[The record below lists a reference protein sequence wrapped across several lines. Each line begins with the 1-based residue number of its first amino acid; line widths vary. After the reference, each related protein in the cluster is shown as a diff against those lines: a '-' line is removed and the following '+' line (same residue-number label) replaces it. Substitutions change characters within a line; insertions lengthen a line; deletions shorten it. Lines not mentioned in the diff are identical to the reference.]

1 MVIHRQDRSYL
12 PLIHLPH
19 VHPPSCPLHFVSF
32 FINPWTTVGV
42 ALVPLYVY
50 GLPLDCLSLSQN
62 LSIVNGLVVW
72 NGTSYPP
79 CPSMVEFCLSW
90 VYVTLV
96 CGVSTVV
103 NLYEQL
109 PCCIH
114 KTPFPHS
121 FLPPWI
127 FLSFC
132 PFFNDD
138 LRERQADGQTKDRER
153 FTIIPLQSNS
163 DMKELFQ
170 KQNLDSTVLS

>member
-1 MVIHRQDRSYL
+1 MSQISPQLWILYLLFLTLLILGEFSYNAFWSYL

-132 PFFNDD
+132 PFFND
-138 LRERQADGQTKDRER
+138 
-153 FTIIPLQSNS
+153 PLGG
-163 DMKELFQ
+163 DEI
-170 KQNLDSTVLS
+170 